1 MAQALRSKGELH
13 HMFGTWLIAGVI
25 RRLSLITCLETA
37 TAVGSSRAY
46 TNSGDGLQTPGAA
59 PTWNRQEIDSYV
71 KRPPR
76 SGGRKEVD
84 RVDNR
89 HCNDAIFRS
98 EVEIADAID
107 DLLGQNR
114 RLHIGRLQLAQ

>member
-13 HMFGTWLIAGVI
+13 HRFGMWRLASVI
-25 RRLSLITCLETA
+25 QRLSLVTCLETA
-37 TAVGSSRAY
+37 TALGSSRAY
-46 TNSGDGLQTPGAA
+46 ANSIDGGQAPGSAA
-59 PTWNRQEIDSYV
+59 SRNRRQIDSYV
-71 KRPPR
+71 KRPPL

-84 RVDNR
+84 RIDNR